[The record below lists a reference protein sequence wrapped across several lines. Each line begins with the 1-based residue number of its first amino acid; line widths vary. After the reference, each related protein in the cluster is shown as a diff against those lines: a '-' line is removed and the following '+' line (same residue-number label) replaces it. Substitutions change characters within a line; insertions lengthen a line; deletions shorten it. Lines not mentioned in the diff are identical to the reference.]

1 VAAAGEL
8 HFRGRGRVVCLALQ
22 PFMSVS
28 KPSSGLAAEAEF
40 DAIPPGFQADG
51 LDLAPGTG
59 PWRLAMRRLRRNK
72 VALFFGAVFLVIVAL
87 SLLAPVYSDDIAHI
101 GPATGN
107 LAGSIKVNG
116 KPVEIV
122 NSLGVGIG
130 PTWRL
135 GHYFLGADGLGR
147 DIAVRL
153 LYGTRTSLEIGVV
166 ATMITILLAII
177 IGVVAGFFRGPI
189 DVVLT
194 LIMDIIWAYPVLLLG
209 IAIGTILAVGGIG
222 PLHSTNNFVP
232 AGVIGFVYFPYIAKP
247 LRAQVLSLREREF
260 IDAARQQGLGN
271 ARLMYSEILPNLA
284 SSIVVFIPLVLANAI
299 LFEAALTY
307 LGAGVQPPNSSLG
320 TMLSDSIDQF
330 PAAFSH
336 ILAPGLMLVL
346 AVLSINVFGD
356 GLRDALDPRA
366 KVRIAR

>member
-1 VAAAGEL
+1 
-8 HFRGRGRVVCLALQ
+8 
-22 PFMSVS
+22 MSFT
-28 KPSSGLAAEAEF
+28 PSASTLGAESETEPVPGGFEPDGF
-40 DAIPPGFQADG
+40 DLP
-51 LDLAPGTG
+51 PGTG

-72 VALFFGAVFLVIVAL
+72 VALFFGGLFVLIVLLA
-87 SLLAPVYSDDIAHI
+87 LLAPVYSQDIAHI
-101 GPATGN
+101 GPSTENVTGY
-107 LAGSIKVNG
+107 IKLGGKQVAVVNN
-116 KPVEIV
+116 I
-122 NSLGVGIG
+122 GVGIG
-130 PTWRL
+130 PTWNFS
-135 GHYFLGADGLGR
+135 HYFLGADGLGR

-153 LYGTRTSLEIGVV
+153 LYGTRTSLEIGAV
-166 ATMITILLAII
+166 ATILTMVLAII
-177 IGVVAGFFRGPI
+177 VGIVAGFFRGPI

-194 LIMDIIWAYPVLLLG
+194 LIMDVIWAYPVLLLG

-222 PLHSTNNFVP
+222 PFHSTNNFVP

-271 ARLMYSEILPNLA
+271 IRLMFSEILPNLA